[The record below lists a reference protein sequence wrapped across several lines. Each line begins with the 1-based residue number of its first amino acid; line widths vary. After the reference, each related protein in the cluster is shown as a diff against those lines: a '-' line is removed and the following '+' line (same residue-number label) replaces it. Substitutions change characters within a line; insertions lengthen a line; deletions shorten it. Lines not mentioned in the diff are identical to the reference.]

1 VRIFRRRIAPQ
12 KIEVVFIIACKAI
25 FYNTFI
31 ENLSGVEG
39 VEGVAYVCRVN
50 TWTNGLNGLSKS
62 LIIWLD

>member
-1 VRIFRRRIAPQ
+1 MFV
-12 KIEVVFIIACKAI
+12 
-25 FYNTFI
+25 

-62 LIIWLD
+62 LIICLSKNPFNPLF